1 MTRCTAC
8 GFTTRWVCPQNS
20 NGWASGFGR
29 CDRTVITRC
38 RRATL
43 PSSRANRH
51 EAARTGQRRAG
62 INTRMPELPEV
73 ETIKEDLR
81 ELVAGSEIE
90 RVRVLDSSLVEQ
102 PSAEEFASRLEGA
115 RITGARRRAKH
126 LIVELGTGDSL
137 VFQLKIGGQLLLVP
151 LVEEPETALMLVLDL
166 DGDRRLFLRDETGF
180 TRARLL
186 DADELEERLSSLGP
200 EPLEEGFGW
209 DYLPRKIGARRAQI
223 KPLLLDQKVVSGIG
237 NIYAD
242 EILYDARLHP
252 RRKANTLSEGEWEA
266 LHAAIRSNLAA
277 GIENRG
283 TTVRLY
289 KDVLDR
295 PGEHQNYLRVFEKH
309 GQPCPGCEGEVVRE
323 KVSGRP
329 SHFCPAC
336 QRGDGP
342 GGGGGL
348 ESLW

>member
-1 MTRCTAC
+1 
-8 GFTTRWVCPQNS
+8 
-20 NGWASGFGR
+20 
-29 CDRTVITRC
+29 
-38 RRATL
+38 
-43 PSSRANRH
+43 
-51 EAARTGQRRAG
+51 
-62 INTRMPELPEV
+62 MPELPEV

-81 ELVAGSEIE
+81 KLVVGSEIE
-90 RVRVLDSSLVEQ
+90 RARVLDASLVEQ
-102 PSAEEFASRLEGA
+102 PSAQEFASRLEGVS
-115 RITGARRRAKH
+115 ITGARRRAKH
-126 LIVELGTGDSL
+126 LIVELDTGDSL

-151 LVEEPETALMLVLDL
+151 PVEEPETDLMLVLDF

-186 DADELEERLSSLGP
+186 DANELEERLSPLGP
-200 EPLEEGFGW
+200 EPFEEEFDAG
-209 DYLPRKIGARRAQI
+209 YLLRAIGSRKAQI

-252 RRKANTLSEGEWEA
+252 RRKANTLTEGEWEA

-277 GIENRG
+277 GVEHRG

-295 PGEHQNYLRVFEKH
+295 PGEHQNYLRVFEEH

-336 QRGDGP
+336 QREDGP
-342 GGGGGL
+342 GGGGRL